1 MAFTTASAAFLTIL
15 TVILTR
21 ADAGDYVLYNGEV
34 LMPGQNLT
42 NGAHHLAMQTNCD
55 LVLHHSG
62 KPVWSSNTTIG
73 GSVAGADCYATLKQ
87 NGEFVVRR
95 DVHYILW
102 TSVKKTKKGKYALVL
117 DAAGHLG
124 IYGQRRWTSNN
135 PKESTSPPATR
146 PGQVMSTSEY
156 ILHSN
161 RRLMLGRKL
170 KYGEF
175 ELGLSRSCNLEI
187 NSTKSGKTLWQTNT
201 KSAST
206 CFVELESN
214 GELMV
219 KHGSQKLWSSNRK
232 GSNGKYVA
240 TLRFDGR
247 FAVYGPMLWS
257 TGKDSG
263 EWAAVNNFHPPPA
276 VDWFKEKIITWGMD

>member
-1 MAFTTASAAFLTIL
+1 MAFTTAFFTLLTALLASAA
-15 TVILTR
+15 
-21 ADAGDYVLYNGEV
+21 AGDYVLYNGEV

-62 KPVWSSNTTIG
+62 KPVWNSNTSIIA
-73 GSVAGADCYATLKQ
+73 SVTSTDCYATLKQ

-102 TSVKKTKKGKYALVL
+102 TSAKKTKKGKFALVL
-117 DAAGHLG
+117 DTAGHLG

-135 PKESTSPPATR
+135 PKESTSPPATL
-146 PGQVMSTSEY
+146 PGQVLPTSEY
-156 ILHSN
+156 ILHSG

-175 ELGLSRSCNLEI
+175 EFGLSRSCNLEI

-206 CFVELESN
+206 CIVELESN

-219 KHGSQKLWSSNRK
+219 RHGSQKLWSSNRK
-232 GSNGKYVA
+232 GSSGRYVA
-240 TLRFDGR
+240 ALRFDGR

-257 TGKDSG
+257 IGRDGS
-263 EWAAVNNFHPPPA
+263 EWIAVNNFQPSPS
-276 VDWFKEKIITWGMD
+276 VDWFKEKIIKWGMD